1 MMVTGYIEEVF
12 PFSYEKGGKMYHK
25 KHVLVSYPFYSQV
38 NKILFTVNDQLVLP
52 QDWAQQY
59 TFSFD
64 AVTKFSHQKVFT
76 DFYLH
81 QISPALKV
89 NEEAYLVL
97 IDTKFCKQDLR
108 ILKEEEVKGRV
119 KNTAVLRGENEET
132 LHVFYWK
139 DNHFLQ
145 ELDKTATV
153 QLNCRSLQY
162 KDRWI
167 NNIEIWRTVENDD
180 FMGSIVL

>member
-1 MMVTGYIEEVF
+1 MTITGYIEQVF
-12 PFSYEKGGKMYHK
+12 PFSYEKGGKLYRK
-25 KHVLVSYPFYSQV
+25 KHVLVNYPFYSQI
-38 NKILFTVNDQLVLP
+38 NKILFTVNDQLILP
-52 QDWAQQY
+52 EDWTQQY
-59 TFSFD
+59 TFLFD

-81 QISPALKV
+81 HINPALKV
-89 NEEAYLVL
+89 NEEAYLVVV
-97 IDTKFCKQDLR
+97 DTKFCKQEMVL
-108 ILKEEEVKGRV
+108 LKEEEVKGRI
-119 KNTAVLRGENEET
+119 KNTVVLTGENQKL

-145 ELDKTATV
+145 QLDQTATV
-153 QLNCRSLQY
+153 QLNCRSLEY

-167 NNIEIWRTVENDD
+167 NNIEIWRTVEHDD